1 MSRFRV
7 GVVTVS
13 LALAA
18 GCGGGYS
25 SPSSPTNTTNPPPA
39 TSPNTVGIPA
49 GAQNRG
55 SAGYAPNPIT
65 VSAGTTVTWTNNDTT
80 GHTATG
86 DGGSFNSGAI
96 PAGGSFQ
103 FTFQNRGTFAYH
115 CTFHPGM
122 VGSVVVQ

>member
-7 GVVTVS
+7 GLVMVS

-18 GCGGGYS
+18 GCGSSYS
-25 SPSSPTNTTNPPPA
+25 TPSAPTPANPPA
-39 TSPNTVGIPA
+39 TSPNTIAIPS
-49 GAQNRG
+49 GAQTRG
-55 SAGYAPNPIT
+55 TAAYAPNPMT
-65 VSAGTTVTWTNNDTT
+65 VSAGTTVTWTNNDTVA
-80 GHTATG
+80 HTATG
-86 DGGSFNSGAI
+86 DGGVFDSGPI
-96 PAGGSFQ
+96 RAGGSYQ

>member
-7 GVVTVS
+7 GVATVS

-25 SPSSPTNTTNPPPA
+25 APSSPTTSNPPPA
-39 TSPNTVGIPA
+39 TSPNTISIPS
-49 GAQNRG
+49 GARSLG
-55 SAGYAPNPIT
+55 TAGYAPNPIT
-65 VSAGTTVTWTNNDTT
+65 VAAGTTVTWTNNDTT
-80 GHTATG
+80 GHTVTG
-86 DGGSFNSGAI
+86 DGGSFDSGAI
-96 PAGGSFQ
+96 AAGGSFQ

>member
-7 GVVTVS
+7 GVATVM

-25 SPSSPTNTTNPPPA
+25 TPSSPTTTNPAPA
-39 TSPNTVGIPA
+39 ASPNTIAIPA
-49 GAQNRG
+49 GAQTRG

-65 VSAGTTVTWTNNDTT
+65 VTAGTTVTWTNNDTT
-80 GHTATG
+80 AHTATG
-86 DGGSFNSGAI
+86 DGFDSGVI
-96 PAGGSFQ
+96 GAGASYQ

-115 CTFHPGM
+115 CSFHPGM